1 MIPDEP
7 ESDPLT
13 DYIIGLFWQLEA
25 GRRIVVSATAVVPCR
40 ISMPEI
46 SGVVEVIGEVM
57 ARPALDSIIFAM
69 DGEYMES
76 IKK

>member
-1 MIPDEP
+1 
-7 ESDPLT
+7 
-13 DYIIGLFWQLEA
+13 
-25 GRRIVVSATAVVPCR
+25 VVSATAVIPCR
-40 ISMPEI
+40 ISIPEI
-46 SGVVEVIGEVM
+46 TGVVEVIGEVM